1 MEKGE
6 AAILAGQFGALALA
20 ILILSNFAAG
30 TNNVLSTP
38 TIGSVYW
45 GPVSDKVQLTNGVT
59 NTEPA
64 NATTMSVYFA
74 LAVGTSPASVSAV
87 RLCSYANDT
96 GEELVYTELMINYKT
111 NSFTFNTTG
120 QVAGATCTYTLTLTD
135 SLQQVVTWVAIVKLK
150 S

>member
-1 MEKGE
+1 
-6 AAILAGQFGALALA
+6 
-20 ILILSNFAAG
+20 
-30 TNNVLSTP
+30 
-38 TIGSVYW
+38 
-45 GPVSDKVQLTNGVT
+45 
-59 NTEPA
+59 
-64 NATTMSVYFA
+64 MSVYFA